1 MNAEQAIA
9 ALGPEPALEDVIV
22 LLYHEPYKWTL
33 ESIRQRCGIGR
44 HQMERMS
51 KWMQRQGK
59 LTLRSRS
66 EAATLRHARRS
77 RQ

>member
-9 ALGPEPALEDVIV
+9 ALGPEPALEDVII
-22 LLYHEPYKWTL
+22 LLYNEPYRWTL

>member
-9 ALGPEPALEDVIV
+9 SLGPEPALEDVII

-33 ESIRQRCGIGR
+33 ESIRQRCGISH

-51 KWMQRQGK
+51 RWMQRQGK

-66 EAATLRHARRS
+66 EAIRLGHARRS